1 MWTIEKF
8 HGGRF
13 QAAIGP
19 YTQYNVAH
27 HHAAEL
33 RRYHG
38 RNGWS
43 YAVVMESTRDPMHE
57 PADRRDQA
65 PKLLRLNSRRPG
77 T

>member
-1 MWTIEKF
+1 MWTIEKY

-13 QAAIGP
+13 QTSIGP
-19 YTQYNVAH
+19 YTHYNVAH

-43 YAVVMESTRDPMHE
+43 YAVVWGWTHDPMHQ
-57 PADRRDQA
+57 PADGTGQA
-65 PKLLRLNSRRPG
+65 PKLLPVDSRWPG